1 MTKDSTKPL
10 AAPGARRRWLG
21 RALVG
26 GLITA
31 LPVLLLALL
40 IDVAAPGY
48 YRHLAAASLINL
60 MIVLGLQVYMGNSG
74 VVHLGHSAFVGLGAY
89 GAAILA
95 TPVAMKALSIPNA
108 PFGLAQ
114 IALSPLLAAGLA
126 LAVVGVIALLTGLII
141 ARLSGVAATIVSLA
155 FLIIC
160 HGMFLN
166 WPALFK
172 GNQAFFG
179 IPRELGLW
187 GVALG
192 AAATVILA
200 RVFRESRT
208 GLQLRATAQDAQAA
222 RAIGLDVTRLRRRAW
237 IVSALICGGA
247 GVMFAYLTGTISPRA
262 FYFQQVFLT
271 LAMLILGGM
280 GTVTGAVLGTV
291 LLSAGLEV
299 IRHAESGVDLGVIAL
314 PQMLG
319 LSGVALGFV
328 IVLGMAL
335 RPQGLAGRLELDEY
349 LRSLAL
355 RRRNGKPARLTGEG
369 NT

>member
-1 MTKDSTKPL
+1 MTQMTENTP
-10 AAPGARRRWLG
+10 AGRRWLS
-21 RALVG
+21 RALLG
-26 GLITA
+26 GILTA
-31 LPVLLLALL
+31 LPVLLLTL
-40 IDVAAPGY
+40 IIDQAAPGY
-48 YRHLAAASLINL
+48 YQHLAASSLINL
-60 MIVLGLQVYMGNSG
+60 VIVLGLQVYMGNSG

-95 TPVAMKALSIPNA
+95 TPVAMKALSIPDA

-114 IALSPLLAAGLA
+114 IEMSPMAAAGLA
-126 LAVVGVIALLTGLII
+126 LLVVVVIAGLTGLII

-160 HGMFLN
+160 HGTFLN

-179 IPRELGLW
+179 IPREIGLW
-187 GVALG
+187 GAALG
-192 AAATVILA
+192 AAAVVVLA

-208 GLQLRATAQDAQAA
+208 GLQLRATAQDPLAA

-237 IVSALICGGA
+237 VVSALICGGA
-247 GVMFAYLTGTISPRA
+247 GVMFAFLTGTISPRA
-262 FYFQQVFLT
+262 FYFHQVFLT

-291 LLSAGLEV
+291 LLSAGLEL
-299 IRHAESGVDLGVIAL
+299 IRRAENGIDLGVIAL

-335 RPQGLAGRLELDEY
+335 RPQGIAGRLELDEY
-349 LRSLAL
+349 LRAGIA
-355 RRRNGKPARLTGEG
+355 RRRKNRAASSREETSK
-369 NT
+369 

>member
-1 MTKDSTKPL
+1 MTTPALSPAT
-10 AAPGARRRWLG
+10 RRRWLK

-31 LPVLLLALL
+31 LPVLALALL

-48 YRHLAAASLINL
+48 YRHLAASAMINL

-108 PFGLAQ
+108 PFGLAHVQ
-114 IALSPLLAAGLA
+114 FSLLVAAALA
-126 LAVVGVIALLTGLII
+126 LAVVGVIALVSGLII

-192 AAATVILA
+192 AAATVVLA

-208 GLQLRATAQDAQAA
+208 GMQLRATAQDPQAA
-222 RAIGLDVTRLRRRAW
+222 RAIGLDVTGLRRRAW

-280 GTVTGAVLGTV
+280 GTVSGAVLGTV

-335 RPQGLAGRLELDEY
+335 RPQGLAGRMELDEY
-349 LRSLAL
+349 IRSIGTL
-355 RRRNGKPARLTGEG
+355 RRKAMPAHTKGEAD
-369 NT
+369 T

>member
-1 MTKDSTKPL
+1 MTPSSFSP
-10 AAPGARRRWLG
+10 AMRRRWLQ

-31 LPVLLLALL
+31 LPVLALALV
-40 IDVAAPGY
+40 IDIAAPGY
-48 YRHLAAASLINL
+48 YRNLAASAMVNL

-108 PFGLAQ
+108 PFGLALIQ
-114 IALSPLLAAGLA
+114 LSPLVAA
-126 LAVVGVIALLTGLII
+126 VIALAAVAVIALVTGLII

-187 GVALG
+187 GVATG
-192 AAATVILA
+192 AAATVVLA

-208 GLQLRATAQDAQAA
+208 GLQLRATAQDPQAA

-291 LLSAGLEV
+291 LLSAGLEA
-299 IRHAESGVDLGVIAL
+299 IRRAESGVDLGVIAL

-335 RPQGLAGRLELDEY
+335 RPKGLAGRLELDEY
-349 LRSLAL
+349 FRSMAM
-355 RRRNGKPARLTGEG
+355 RRRTGKPP
-369 NT
+369 NTTREADT

>member
-1 MTKDSTKPL
+1 ML
-10 AAPGARRRWLG
+10 

-26 GLITA
+26 GLVVA
-31 LPVLLLALL
+31 LPVLVIALGIDLLA
-40 IDVAAPGY
+40 PGH
-48 YRHLAAASLINL
+48 YRHMASIAMINL

-74 VVHLGHSAFVGLGAY
+74 IVHLGHSAFVGLGAY
-89 GAAILA
+89 GVAILA
-95 TPVAMKALSIPNA
+95 TPVAMKALSIPDA
-108 PFGLAQ
+108 PLGLAQ
-114 IALSPLLAAGLA
+114 VQLHPLGAALAA

-155 FLIIC
+155 FLIVC

-179 IPRELGLW
+179 IPREIGFW
-187 GVALG
+187 GVA
-192 AAATVILA
+192 AAAAGTVVLA
-200 RVFRESRT
+200 RLFRESRT
-208 GLQLRATAQDAQAA
+208 GMQLRASAQDMQAA
-222 RAIGLDVTRLRRRAW
+222 RALGLDVTRLRRRAW
-237 IVSALICGGA
+237 ILSALICGGA

-280 GTVTGAVLGTV
+280 ATVTGAVLGTL
-291 LLSAGLEV
+291 LLSVGLEV
-299 IRHAESGVDLGVIAL
+299 IRRAESGLDLGFVAL

-319 LSGVALGFV
+319 LSGVALGIV

-349 LRSLAL
+349 IATTL
-355 RRRNGKPARLTGEG
+355 RRGRSTAAPGTAQGEREK
-369 NT
+369 